1 MGFNSGFKGLMAVPF
16 AKVIWR
22 WWGKEGTRVWS
33 IAGIIITDKNQCTR
47 RINFPSSIVPT
58 ASSTETGRRWNSG
71 FRGGSPATY
80 VVFDEV
86 LLRDAADRWYCIPL
100 VTDERRHTEQR
111 LIYTD
116 KGRRNYSPSATLC
129 TKNLAYICLE
139 MIPGLCA
146 ITDRRL
152 TAWAMIRRQ
161 THF

>member
-100 VTDERRHTEQR
+100 V
-111 LIYTD
+111 
-116 KGRRNYSPSATLC
+116 
-129 TKNLAYICLE
+129 
-139 MIPGLCA
+139 
-146 ITDRRL
+146 
-152 TAWAMIRRQ
+152 
-161 THF
+161 